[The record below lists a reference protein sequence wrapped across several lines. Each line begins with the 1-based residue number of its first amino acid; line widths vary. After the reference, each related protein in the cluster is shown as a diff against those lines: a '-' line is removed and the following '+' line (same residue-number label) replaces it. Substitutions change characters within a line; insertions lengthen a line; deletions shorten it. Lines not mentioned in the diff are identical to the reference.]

1 MKSFTY
7 NKTGC
12 EVLLLLFFLSS
23 FCFTTIAQEIAN
35 AANDKKKYKVFL
47 SKQDSDFKNEVV
59 EELELNFDDV
69 SFQVTELSAL
79 KDLNINDWDAIVI
92 LHSWEF
98 LSPPRAVKRFIRT
111 NTSIKNKIIVLT
123 TSSDGDSK
131 MDEVDA
137 ITGESELVD
146 AYEYAYLITQRLN
159 KVFAK
164 AN

>member
-1 MKSFTY
+1 MKSFAY
-7 NKTGC
+7 YKSGFKI
-12 EVLLLLFFLSS
+12 VVLLFFLSA
-23 FCFTTIAQEIAN
+23 FCFHSRAQEIAN
-35 AANDKKKYKVFL
+35 IVENKKPYKVLL

-69 SFQVTELSAL
+69 NFKVTELSAL
-79 KDLNINDWDAIVI
+79 KDLNVNNWDAIVI

-98 LSPPRAVKRFIRT
+98 LNPPRSVKRFIRA

-137 ITGESELVD
+137 ITGESVLVD

-159 KVFAK
+159 KVFAR

>member
-1 MKSFTY
+1 MDNCGHKKGSST
-7 NKTGC
+7 
-12 EVLLLLFFLSS
+12 VLLLVFIISFFLNSMY
-23 FCFTTIAQEIAN
+23 AQEPVNTAK
-35 AANDKKKYKVFL
+35 DKKTYKVFL

-59 EELELNFDDV
+59 EELKLNSDDIN
-69 SFQVTELSAL
+69 FKVTELSAL
-79 KDLNINDWDAIVI
+79 KDLKIEEWDAIVI

-98 LSPPRAVKRFIRT
+98 LSPPRVVKRFIRA
-111 NTSIKNKIIVLT
+111 NTSNKKKIVVLT
-123 TSSDGDSK
+123 TSSDGDAK

-159 KVFAK
+159 KVFAR